1 MAELLPPFQHTGY
14 FTEFNKIIH
23 CGQHTKNDKKP
34 DSFIYK
40 PFLQKTTCCIK
51 EKKMPRILGKIG
63 EVTESSLHKVGNLGL
78 SLYFSEETCEDLEF
92 IWEVCKMCKNKG
104 RSCFEENC
112 KILAS
117 TFAKTPFWQILYSK

>member
-1 MAELLPPFQHTGY
+1 
-14 FTEFNKIIH
+14 
-23 CGQHTKNDKKP
+23 
-34 DSFIYK
+34 
-40 PFLQKTTCCIK
+40 
-51 EKKMPRILGKIG
+51 MPRILGKIG

-112 KILAS
+112 KILAT
-117 TFAKTPFWQILYSK
+117 TFAKTPFWKILYFFNQLFQLVMIGSSGGGKAQSLLQKVGGPRSSETTSTHPGHHL